1 MANNSLIFFQHFFKF
16 LLTGKNAPVSG
27 SSLIL
32 LLIPDDSE
40 GTHSFEFLLEQEIV
54 YLFELWLLNESIRKV
69 HNYVVDLF
77 NGVIAIIINC
87 LHFLFN
93 LNIPIINVTLIL

>member
-16 LLTGKNAPVSG
+16 LLTGKNASVSG

-54 YLFELWLLNESIRKV
+54 YLF
-69 HNYVVDLF
+69 
-77 NGVIAIIINC
+77 
-87 LHFLFN
+87 
-93 LNIPIINVTLIL
+93 